1 MLNIAIKK
9 QLSHGQ
15 EVYDNKMLLFFFLQ
29 NWMAYEHCPLSWEA
43 KESSAVNFSE
53 NEVPS
58 TRDSY
63 ALCKVWITP
72 R

>member
-1 MLNIAIKK
+1 MLNIAITK

-15 EVYDNKMLLFFFLQ
+15 EVYDIYSSFLQ
-29 NWMAYEHCPLSWEA
+29 NWMAYERYPLSWEA
-43 KESSAVNFSE
+43 KESSAVSFSE

-63 ALCKVWITP
+63 AMCKVWITP
-72 R
+72 Y